1 MIMSDFNYFDNNAT
15 TSIAP
20 AVFEAMVPFLTE
32 NYGNPSSA
40 YGFGKK
46 VRLAVEKARAQV
58 ATLINADPSEIY
70 FTSCGTEAD
79 NAAIWSALRSTKKKH
94 LITSQVEHSAVLH
107 MGEALE
113 QQGYGVTWLPVNPDG
128 TLDLV
133 ALEES
138 IRPDTAIV
146 SLMWANNETGVIF
159 PIEKISAIC
168 REKKVLFH
176 TDAVQ
181 TPGKVKIDV
190 KGVPV
195 DFLAISG
202 HKLHAPKGVGVLYVR
217 KGVPFVPFQIGGGQE
232 RGKRAGTENVAS
244 IIGLGK
250 AAEMAQESLIEEQT
264 RVRALRDRFEN
275 RILEL
280 IPGARVNG
288 NRVERLPNTSNICFT
303 GTDAQELLALLDEQ
317 GICCSAGS
325 ACTTGSVEPSH
336 VLSAMGVSERDAK
349 SSLRFSFSHF
359 NRDLEVDRALETI
372 PSAIDGLKQK
382 TLV

>member
-1 MIMSDFNYFDNNAT
+1 MSHFNYFDNNAT
-15 TSIAP
+15 TAIAP
-20 AVFEAMVPFLTE
+20 EVFEAMVPFLTE
-32 NYGNPSSA
+32 HYGNPSSA

-46 VRLAVEKARAQV
+46 VRIAVEQARAQV
-58 ATLINADPSEIY
+58 AALINAEPSEIY
-70 FTSCGTEAD
+70 FTSCGTESD
-79 NAAIWSALRSTKKKH
+79 NAAIWSALRSTKKRH

-107 MGEALE
+107 MGESLE
-113 QQGYGVTWLPVNPDG
+113 QQGYGVTWLPVLADG

-133 ALEES
+133 TLEDS

-146 SLMWANNETGVIF
+146 SLMWANNETGVLF
-159 PIEKISAIC
+159 PIEKIAAIC

-181 TPGKVKIDV
+181 CPGKVPIDV
-190 KGVPV
+190 KSLAV

-217 KGVPFVPFQIGGGQE
+217 KGVPFIPFQIGGGQE
-232 RGKRAGTENVAS
+232 RGKRAGTENVTS

-250 AAEMAQESLIEEQT
+250 AAEIAKENLIEEQT
-264 RVRALRDRFEN
+264 RVRAMRDRFEN

-280 IPGARVNG
+280 VAGARVNG
-288 NRVERLPNTSNICFT
+288 NRAERLPNTANICFQ
-303 GTDAQELLALLDEQ
+303 GADAQELLAILDEQ

-336 VLSAMGVSERDAK
+336 VLSAMGVSQTDAK

-359 NRDLEVDRALETI
+359 NQDSEIDRALELI
-372 PSAIDGLKQK
+372 PHLVETLKQK
-382 TLV
+382 VTI

>member
-1 MIMSDFNYFDNNAT
+1 MSHFNYFDNNAT
-15 TSIAP
+15 TAIAP
-20 AVFEAMVPFLTE
+20 EVFEAMVPFLTE
-32 NYGNPSSA
+32 HYGNPSSA

-46 VRLAVEKARAQV
+46 VRIAVEQARAQV
-58 ATLINADPSEIY
+58 AALINAEPSEIY
-70 FTSCGTEAD
+70 FTSCGTESD
-79 NAAIWSALRSTKKKH
+79 NAAIWSALRSTKKRH

-107 MGEALE
+107 MGESLE
-113 QQGYGVTWLPVNPDG
+113 QQGYGVTWLPVLADG

-133 ALEES
+133 TLEDS

-146 SLMWANNETGVIF
+146 SLMWANNETGVLF
-159 PIEKISAIC
+159 PIEKIAAIC

-181 TPGKVKIDV
+181 CPGKVPIDV
-190 KGVPV
+190 KSLAV

-217 KGVPFVPFQIGGGQE
+217 KGVPFIPFQIGGGQE
-232 RGKRAGTENVAS
+232 RGKRAGTENVTS

-250 AAEMAQESLIEEQT
+250 AAEIAKENLIEEQT
-264 RVRALRDRFEN
+264 RVRAMRDRFEN

-280 IPGARVNG
+280 VAGARVNG
-288 NRVERLPNTSNICFT
+288 NRAERLPYTANICFQ
-303 GTDAQELLALLDEQ
+303 GADAQELLAILDEQ

-336 VLSAMGVSERDAK
+336 VLSAMGVSQTDAK

-359 NRDLEVDRALETI
+359 NQDSEIDRALELI
-372 PSAIDGLKQK
+372 PHLVETLKQK
-382 TLV
+382 VTI

>member
-1 MIMSDFNYFDNNAT
+1 MSDFYYFDNNAT
-15 TSIAP
+15 TAIAP
-20 AVFEAMVPFLTE
+20 EVFEGMVPFLTE
-32 NYGNPSSA
+32 HYGNPSSA
-40 YGFGKK
+40 YGFGKR
-46 VRLAVEKARAQV
+46 VRIAVEQARSQV
-58 ATLINADPSEIY
+58 AALINADPSEIY

-79 NAAIWSALRSTKKKH
+79 NTAIWSALRSSKKKH
-94 LITSQVEHSAVLH
+94 IITSQVEHSAILH
-107 MGEALE
+107 MGENLE
-113 QQGYGVTWLPVNPDG
+113 QQGYGVTWLAVRSDG
-128 TLDLV
+128 TLDLA

-138 IRPDTAIV
+138 IRPDTAVV
-146 SLMWANNETGVIF
+146 SLMWANNETGVLF

-190 KGVPV
+190 KSVPV
-195 DFLAISG
+195 DFLALSG
-202 HKLHAPKGVGVLYVR
+202 HKLHGPKGVGVLYVR
-217 KGVPFVPFQIGGGQE
+217 KGVPLIPFQIGGGQE

-250 AAEMAQESLIEEQT
+250 AAEVAQEGLIEEQT
-264 RVRALRDRFEN
+264 RVRAMRDRFEN

-280 IPGARVNG
+280 ISGVRVNG
-288 NRVERLPNTSNICFT
+288 NREERLPNTSNLCFT
-303 GTDAQELLALLDEQ
+303 GVDAQDLLAALDAQ

-359 NRDLEVDRALETI
+359 NQESEIDRALEII
-372 PSAIDGLKQK
+372 PKVVGSL
-382 TLV
+382 

>member
-1 MIMSDFNYFDNNAT
+1 MSHFNYFDNNAT
-15 TSIAP
+15 TAIAP
-20 AVFEAMVPFLTE
+20 EVFEAMVPFLTE

-46 VRLAVEKARAQV
+46 VRIAVEQARSQV
-58 ATLINADPSEIY
+58 AALINAEPSEIY
-70 FTSCGTEAD
+70 FTSCGTESD
-79 NAAIWSALRSTKKKH
+79 NAAIWSALRSTKKRH

-107 MGEALE
+107 MGESLE
-113 QQGYGVTWLPVNPDG
+113 QQGYGVTWLPVRTDG

-133 ALEES
+133 TLEDS

-146 SLMWANNETGVIF
+146 SLMWANNETGVLF
-159 PIEKISAIC
+159 PIEKIATIC

-181 TPGKVKIDV
+181 CPGKVPIDV
-190 KGVPV
+190 KSLSV

-217 KGVPFVPFQIGGGQE
+217 KGVPFIPFQIGGGQE

-250 AAEMAQESLIEEQT
+250 AAESAQESLIEEQT
-264 RVRALRDRFEN
+264 RVRAMRDRFEN

-280 IPGARVNG
+280 IAGVRVNG
-288 NRVERLPNTSNICFT
+288 NREERLPNTANICFQ
-303 GTDAQELLALLDEQ
+303 GVDAQELLAILDEQ

-336 VLSAMGVSERDAK
+336 VLSAMGVSESDAK

-359 NRDLEVDRALETI
+359 NQDSEIDRALELI
-372 PSAIDGLKQK
+372 PHLVETLKQK
-382 TLV
+382 VTI

>member
-1 MIMSDFNYFDNNAT
+1 MSDFHYFDNNAT
-15 TSIAP
+15 TAVAP
-20 AVFEAMVPFLTE
+20 EVFEAMVPFLTE

-46 VRLAVEKARAQV
+46 VRQAVENARAQV
-58 ATLINADPSEIY
+58 AALINADPGEIY
-70 FTSCGTEAD
+70 FTSCGTESD
-79 NAAIWSALRSTKKKH
+79 NAAIWSALRSTKRKH
-94 LITSQVEHSAVLH
+94 FITSQVEHSAILH
-107 MGEALE
+107 MGESLE

-128 TLDLV
+128 TLDL
-133 ALEES
+133 AGLEES
-138 IRPDTAIV
+138 IRPDTGVV
-146 SLMWANNETGVIF
+146 SLMWANNETGVLF
-159 PIEKISAIC
+159 PIEKIAALC

-181 TPGKVKIDV
+181 TPGKISLDV
-190 KGVPV
+190 RQAPV

-250 AAEMAQESLIEEQT
+250 AAERAKETLIEEQT
-264 RVRALRDRFEN
+264 RVRAMRDRFEN
-275 RILEL
+275 GILEK
-280 IPGARVNG
+280 ISGTRVNG
-288 NRVERLPNTSNICFT
+288 NRQERLPNTSNLCFT
-303 GTDAQELLALLDEQ
+303 GADAQELLRLLDEA
-317 GICCSAGS
+317 GFCCSAGS

-336 VLSAMGVSERDAK
+336 VLSAMGVSENDAK

-359 NRDLEVDRALETI
+359 NQEGEIDRALEVI
-372 PSAIDGLKQK
+372 PSVVQTIRGKVA
-382 TLV
+382 V